1 MKLIDYI
8 AGSRR
13 GREANR
19 LEREAMRDPFLADA
33 IAGYDSVYG
42 DHSGRLAELSQMIEM
57 RSRKLSGA
65 RSRKRRIAAFSA
77 VAATI
82 LAGATVAI
90 LYIVRLPD
98 PSGNT
103 YMADKLPSVLR
114 EQSAEGEAFM
124 IDDVALTLPRISGEK
139 MLPVEDASGSQE
151 SVCENSAARQT
162 FAASEDTHISGAV
175 AASAPVSA
183 RNSAAGVL
191 ETMLITDSSGACIA
205 CCADEMEAVVMETSS
220 ITDTDLESEDYAEE
234 SFNAAGGTH
243 LRQADTANA
252 VAAEATSLS
261 VPEGE
266 VAVDENRK
274 FTRYFNENRKGVAK
288 GTVVVEFRVND
299 HLVPSDIR
307 IISGISPE
315 INREVIELMLAWPG
329 WESTGSQRIRIILEY
344 D

>member
-33 IAGYDSVYG
+33 IDGYDSVYG
-42 DHSGRLAELSQMIEM
+42 DHSGRLAELSQMIAM

-65 RSRKRRIAAFSA
+65 RRRKRRIAAFSA

-82 LAGATVAI
+82 LAGAAVTM
-90 LYIVRLPD
+90 LYMFRSPA
-98 PSGNT
+98 PSGNI
-103 YMADKLPSVLR
+103 YIADKLPSAPQ
-114 EQSAEGEAFM
+114 EQPVDGDQLM
-124 IDDVALTLPRISGEK
+124 IGGDVALTLPRISGDK
-139 MLPVEDASGSQE
+139 PPMEDASGSQE
-151 SVCENSAARQT
+151 SVCGNSAARQT
-162 FAASEDTHISGAV
+162 FATSEDTHMSGAV

-183 RNSAAGVL
+183 RNYAAGVP
-191 ETMLITDSSGACIA
+191 ETMLITDSAGCCIA
-205 CCADEMEAVVMETSS
+205 YCADEMEAVVMETSS
-220 ITDTDLESEDYAEE
+220 ITDTDLESE
-234 SFNAAGGTH
+234 
-243 LRQADTANA
+243 
-252 VAAEATSLS
+252 
-261 VPEGE
+261 
-266 VAVDENRK
+266 VAVDENKK

-299 HLVPSDIR
+299 HMVPSDIR

-315 INREVIELMLAWPG
+315 INREVMELMLAWPG
-329 WESTGSQRIRIILEY
+329 WESTGNQRIRIILEY